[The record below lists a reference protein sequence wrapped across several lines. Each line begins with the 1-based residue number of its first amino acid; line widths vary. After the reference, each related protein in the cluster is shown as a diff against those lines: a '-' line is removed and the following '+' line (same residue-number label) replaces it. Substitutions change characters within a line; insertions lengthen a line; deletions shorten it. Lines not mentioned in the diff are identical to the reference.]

1 MLDSL
6 HSPVRDNPQMIRQ
19 LLFVFLLAQV
29 AFSQTVRFRTTQGDI
44 DVTLLSSE
52 APQTVANFL
61 RYVNRGDY
69 SQSFFHRSVRNFII
83 QGGGY
88 RWVNNTAA
96 PVREDPP
103 VQNEFRV
110 SNTRGTIAMAK
121 LGTNPNSA
129 TNQWF
134 FNLTDNSQN
143 LNNQNGGF
151 TVFGRVANAAGLA
164 VMDRIANVPVYNA
177 GSPFDSIPLAN
188 YTGGPVAERNLVI
201 VTSIIVLDQ
210 PAISEGGI
218 VTASNFGGFAAA
230 APGSFIEIYGSN
242 LSAGPGRTW
251 AAGDFNGVNAPTSL
265 EGVTVTIGGLAAF
278 VYYVSPNQVNVQV
291 PDGVPPGSAPVVLSR
306 NGISSPA
313 GTLVIQDRLPGLLAP
328 ASFRSGDTQF
338 LVAVRPDG
346 TFVSDGSIEGLPNA
360 PARAGEILNF
370 YGTGFGAVTPGE
382 ARIAGEIAQG
392 QSALVTP
399 VEFRIGDRPAELT
412 YAGLAPGLVGV
423 YQFNV
428 RVPEGLERGAAP
440 VSVRQGG
447 EPLGQTLF
455 LPVTN

>member
-1 MLDSL
+1 
-6 HSPVRDNPQMIRQ
+6 MIR
-19 LLFVFLLAQV
+19 LTSLALLLAGL

-44 DVTLLSSE
+44 DVTLLPNE

-61 RYVNRGDY
+61 RYVSRGDY

-103 VQNEFRV
+103 VQNEYRV

-121 LGTNPNSA
+121 LGANPNSA

-151 TVFGRVANAAGLA
+151 TVFGRVANSAGLA

-177 GSPFDSIPLAN
+177 GSPFDSIPLVN
-188 YTGGPVAERNLVI
+188 YTTGAVSDRNLVI

-210 PAISEGGI
+210 PSISDGGI
-218 VTASNFGGFAAA
+218 VTASNFGGFTAA

-242 LSAGPGRTW
+242 LSASPGRTW
-251 AAGDFNGVNAPTSL
+251 AAGDFNGNIAPTTL
-265 EGVTVTIGGLAAF
+265 DGVSVTIAGLPAF
-278 VYYVSPNQVNVQV
+278 VYYVSPGQVNVQV
-291 PDGVPPGSAPVVLSR
+291 PAAVPPGSAPVVLSR
-306 NGISSPA
+306 NGIASPA
-313 GTLVIQDRLPGLLAP
+313 GTLAIQDRLPGLLAP
-328 ASFRSGDTQF
+328 AAFRSGDTQF

-346 TFVSDGSIEGLPNA
+346 SFVSDGTFSDLPNA
-360 PARAGEILNF
+360 PARPGEVLTF

-428 RVPEGLERGAAP
+428 RVPEGLERGAAA

-447 EPLGQTLF
+447 EPLAQTLF